1 MLIDA
6 REKNR
11 FQIQLTDGE
20 LLHFEIV
27 VISLNHP
34 QIRNVSELLAY
45 LIKYISAHY
54 HETVKEP
61 IIDGNPAS

>member
-6 REKNR
+6 RESNR
-11 FQIQLTDGE
+11 FQIQLTDEE

-34 QIRNVSELLAY
+34 QIRNVQELLAY
-45 LIKYISAHY
+45 LIRYVSSHY
-54 HETVKEP
+54 HESVKEVKP
-61 IIDGNPAS
+61 YGSSLP